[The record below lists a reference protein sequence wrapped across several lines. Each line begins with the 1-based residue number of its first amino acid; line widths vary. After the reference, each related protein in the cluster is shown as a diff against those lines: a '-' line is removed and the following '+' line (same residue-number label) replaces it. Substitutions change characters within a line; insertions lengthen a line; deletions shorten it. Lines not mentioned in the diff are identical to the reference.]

1 MKNLR
6 YAMVTL
12 VVVSGIVVTVNG
24 CAGQDEVEGRCNP
37 FDPPSIARACLD
49 AGPGN
54 GDVDA
59 GTDAEA
65 GTSGARSQPTCPGSC
80 VEGPSANNGGA
91 WSEKPL
97 LFREGPTDEIPIDC
111 PDGLARKWLL
121 YRDLVA
127 PPATCDK
134 CECEESKGICT
145 GMPTGI
151 EARAALMCDMAAPST
166 SFDGP
171 AAWDGACTA
180 ENALMPQQECPP
192 GSGVICAQSVFS
204 PPMAGPSSESCKAT
218 QTPVPTFSVSTT
230 WKRAGI
236 ACGGEAPK
244 GSCDPDSMYCVR
256 ELGPNW
262 MQCVWREGE
271 HDACP
276 ENYNSARYVMY
287 DVLPDDSRNCT
298 DCTCGAPEGSGCLA
312 NLRLYDDGACASQ
325 FAVNAISSFSPQC
338 YNIIPPGRPIGGKA
352 ITDISYMPG
361 TCQVSGGE
369 PYGEAI
375 ADAKTAVTFCCLP
388 LLDI

>member
-6 YAMVTL
+6 YGFVMLAA
-12 VVVSGIVVTVNG
+12 VSGVVIAANG
-24 CAGQDEVEGRCNP
+24 CSGEEQAESRCNP
-37 FDPPSIARACLD
+37 FDPQIIAPACLD

-91 WSEKPL
+91 WSEKPV
-97 LFREGPTDEIPIDC
+97 LFREGPTNEIPIDC

-145 GMPTGI
+145 GMPTGMLANADLCSI
-151 EARAALMCDMAAPST
+151 NGAATLP
-166 SFDGP
+166 FDGP
-171 AAWDGACTA
+171 SGWDGSCTT
-180 ENALMPQQECPP
+180 ENAIAAQQECPP
-192 GSGVICAQSVFS
+192 GSGDYCATSVFA
-204 PPMAGPSSESCKAT
+204 PQMPGPASESCKAT

-236 ACGGEAPK
+236 ACGGEAPQ
-244 GSCDPDSMYCVR
+244 GFCGPDSMYCVR

-276 ENYNSARYVMY
+276 ENYIYARYVMY
-287 DVLPDDSRNCT
+287 DVLPDDKRKCT
-298 DCTCGAPEGSGCLA
+298 DCACGDPQGSGCLA
-312 NLRLYDDGACASQ
+312 RLRLYSDNACAVETAAPPIGS
-325 FAVNAISSFSPQC
+325 FAPQC
-338 YNIIPPGRPIGGKA
+338 TNMMDPSLPIGSKA